1 VHGYDWTHSPR
12 FITTVLTHQLKAL
25 VPLIAVFL
33 IAGCATTQPSAY
45 EKAAALPTPDT
56 LLPNSRW
63 AIVLLDANGDIAG
76 DMVVQLSSVPVKTCD
91 SGNYR
96 SVDVI
101 SERRSENS
109 IPLSNPAY
117 EVEGAALRIELT
129 TGWCDD
135 GYAIVGGVTKVGG
148 FEGIHM
154 PEVLI
159 SPRSKRI
166 MLLRAFGVPIPN

>member
-1 VHGYDWTHSPR
+1 M
-12 FITTVLTHQLKAL
+12 KAL
-25 VPLIAVFL
+25 VPLVALFL

-45 EKAAALPTPDT
+45 EKAAALPTPKT
-56 LLPNSRW
+56 LFPNSRW

-76 DMVVQLSSVPVKTCD
+76 DMIVQLSSAPVKTCD

-96 SVDVI
+96 SVEVI
-101 SERRSENS
+101 SERRSDSS
-109 IPLSNPAY
+109 IPLHNPAY
-117 EVEGAALRIELT
+117 EVEGAALRIDLS

-135 GYAIVGGVTKVGG
+135 GYAIVGGVTEAG

-159 SPRSKRI
+159 VPRSKRTV
-166 MLLRAFGVPIPN
+166 LLRAFGVPIPN